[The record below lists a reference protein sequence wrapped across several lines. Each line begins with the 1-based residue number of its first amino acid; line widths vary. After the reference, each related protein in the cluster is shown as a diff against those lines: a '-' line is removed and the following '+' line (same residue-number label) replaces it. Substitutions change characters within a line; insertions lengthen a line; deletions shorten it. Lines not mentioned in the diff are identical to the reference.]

1 MISLGKSENLG
12 INKDIKQCCPNVPV
26 SHPASEDVSE
36 HQARRRDG
44 DRSSFKKSISTR
56 SCLCRYHKNRHV
68 FFVFFFSFSA
78 AVCISNIRHLS
89 AHSSGRVTLNLTQ
102 AVEHSVVEEL
112 SFKKVF

>member
-1 MISLGKSENLG
+1 MYLSLTLQAKTYPNIRRGGETETDHHLRSPFPHVVVFAV
-12 INKDIKQCCPNVPV
+12 IIKT
-26 SHPASEDVSE
+26 DM
-36 HQARRRDG
+36 
-44 DRSSFKKSISTR
+44 
-56 SCLCRYHKNRHV
+56 
-68 FFVFFFSFSA
+68 FFLFFFSFSA